1 MVIALNEK
9 EFFVNKPIVT
19 AIWSSQWNYLGSAK
33 ACLGYNPYANS
44 EKVKTDLVFVLCNS
58 YICPSLHHFSCI
70 LLMAICFNLEMGC
83 CLSVVPTPLLQ
94 NSKSQVS
101 SLQITFIAIT
111 LTEMQT
117 LWLNVFRKKGAAVKI
132 VQFWVQS
139 LLLGLRMLYLS
150 LHVHILLIRVQDI
163 HDSNYR
169 EVNTAAS
176 SMSKFCCTHHYFATK
191 YINDIILYIFYC

>member
-1 MVIALNEK
+1 MQTVKRWKQTWCLCYA
-9 EFFVNKPIVT
+9 IVT
-19 AIWSSQWNYLGSAK
+19 SVHLYIISPASYLWLFALVWRW
-33 ACLGYNPYANS
+33 AVVCLLSRLHCY
-44 EKVKTDLVFVLCNS
+44 KT
-58 YICPSLHHFSCI
+58 
-70 LLMAICFNLEMGC
+70 
-83 CLSVVPTPLLQ
+83 Q
-94 NSKSQVS
+94 SQVS

-139 LLLGLRMLYLS
+139 LLLGLCMLYLS